1 MSIMDWKKAAII
13 GGTLYS
19 SEIAE
24 EYEIF
29 EDSVHNFFVRRL
41 VSECDDIGPLSAFDK
56 AENVVLTIGSLMVQ
70 YEESLWKVV
79 AARTMQA
86 AGLIASEVAQQ
97 PATASQIGLVRVDGS
112 DITRR
117 MCFEEPTL

>member
-1 MSIMDWKKAAII
+1 MSIMDWKKAVII

-29 EDSVHNFFVRRL
+29 EDSAHNFFVRRL
-41 VSECDDIGPLSAFDK
+41 VSECDDIGPLSNFDK

-70 YEESLWKVV
+70 YEESLWRVV
-79 AARTMQA
+79 AAHTMQS
-86 AGLIASEVAQQ
+86 AGLISGD
-97 PATASQIGLVRVDGS
+97 ATPQL
-112 DITRR
+112 
-117 MCFEEPTL
+117 EPPL